1 MHNLHVGIIMDG
13 NGRWAQRRG
22 LPRSAGHIE
31 GAKAVNEIVETAAR
45 ARVRALS
52 LYAFSADNWH
62 RPGAEVSALM
72 SLLRRYLM
80 TETRRCI
87 EQSIRINIIGRRDRI
102 TPSLVRAIEQ
112 SEQLT
117 AACTGMQLRIAVDY
131 SAQHSILEAAR
142 RAGSQLD
149 VDAAR
154 FQELLDEVDH
164 SAVPAGA
171 VDLLIRTGAEKRLS
185 DFLLWQCA
193 YAEFYFADCM
203 WPDFGA
209 TGFHAALDY
218 YQGRQRRFGQ
228 VVAEAGSL
236 AGTAPA

>member
-22 LPRSAGHIE
+22 LPRTAGHIE

-45 ARVRALS
+45 AGMRVIT
-52 LYAFSADNWH
+52 LYAFSSDNWR
-62 RPGAEVSALM
+62 RPGTEVTALM
-72 SLLRRYLM
+72 GLLRRYIT

-87 EQSIRINIIGRRDRI
+87 EQSIRINFIGRRDRL

-117 AACTGMQLRIAVDY
+117 AGCTGMLLRIAVDY
-131 SAQHSILEAAR
+131 SSQHSILEASR
-142 RAGSQLD
+142 RAALEADDGLKS

-154 FQELLDEVDH
+154 FQELLDHVDH
-164 SAVPAGA
+164 SAPAGA

-185 DFLLWQCA
+185 DFLLWQSA
-193 YAEFYFADCM
+193 YAELYFADCM

-209 TGFHAALDY
+209 AGFHAALAY
-218 YQGRQRRFGQ
+218 YHSRQRRFGQ
-228 VVAEAGSL
+228 VMAEA
-236 AGTAPA
+236 AT